1 MSMLPRTRPKRPW
14 LPWAWAGLVLL
25 LLGGAGWGLLELGS
39 RYLGL
44 QKLTIEQVTVTGCR
58 GERQVDIQRLAEKLV
73 LHKPLFWFNADELR
87 TRIESMRW
95 VRALQIRKDPP
106 DRLSLVVEERQPV
119 LWLVRPEGVFLVSDD
134 GMLLDRVNPSNLN
147 PIPVVVDPASET
159 DHALARLVSVARVL
173 REKQAGFYER
183 LTELR
188 WTAKGPVVYIEG
200 LPAPIYLS
208 RTDVTKNVPNFQGLF
223 VDRLAQRP
231 DLDRLRYIDL
241 RWDDEVAVGEPE
253 DAPAPASPRKPR

>member
-1 MSMLPRTRPKRPW
+1 MSLLPRTRPKRPW
-14 LPWAWAGLVLL
+14 LPWARAGLTLVLL
-25 LLGGAGWGLLELGS
+25 GAAGWALLELGG

-44 QKLTIEQVTVTGCR
+44 QKLTIEQVEVTGCR
-58 GERQVDIQRLAEKLV
+58 GERRAEIQKLAEKLV
-73 LHKPLFWFNADELR
+73 LHKPLFWFDAEGLR
-87 TRIESMRW
+87 TRIEAMRW
-95 VRALQIRKDPP
+95 VRGLQIRKDPP

-134 GMLLDRVNPSNLN
+134 GLLLDRVNPSNLN
-147 PIPVVVDPASET
+147 PIPVVVDPASQT
-159 DHALARLVSVARVL
+159 DHALARLINVARVL
-173 REKQAGFYER
+173 REKQYEFYQR
-183 LTELR
+183 INELR
-188 WTAKGPVVYIEG
+188 WSAKGPVAYIEG

-208 RTDVTKNVPNFQGLF
+208 RQDVTKNVPNFQGLF

-253 DAPAPASPRKPR
+253 DPQAATPPKKAP